1 MAKKEK
7 TEYFGLEI
15 ADCPYHNLFSGT
27 CNHKGNPNGC
37 SKENCPVEGIKNL
50 FLKRKLFK

>member
-1 MAKKEK
+1 MVKEK

-27 CNHKGNPNGC
+27 CNHRGNPKAKC
-37 SKENCPVEGIKNL
+37 SKESCPVEGIKIL
-50 FLKRKLFK
+50 FLKKKLFK